1 MDIAFI
7 TPEITP
13 YSRATEL
20 GDVCAALPK
29 ALRGTGHRVTVI
41 SPLWSDVDPSNR
53 SLARRLTVIETKLLV
68 DAPAAAHV
76 VFDGRTTGGVD
87 LVFLAQA
94 ERFGQVASS
103 AFHALPPRERMLAA
117 LDFSIAAVELLC
129 SRDPKPD
136 VVHAHGYF
144 AAAALALVREK
155 LPNVATVLSVH
166 DLGERG
172 ALDTSMLSNV
182 RLPDAV
188 AEAAGARPSLL
199 RAGTRAAQRVITSS
213 AADAKALAAE
223 QPELDGKLLA
233 IAHGADSSRINP
245 ASDALIPAR
254 FDAVELG
261 GKQRCKDALQYAA
274 GLPLRADV
282 PLFVVAGDLRG
293 DATLA
298 TTLAGVLRNDV
309 QVVIFGADAA
319 TAGALA
325 DLAGQYGERLKLLEG
340 SGSSAAPAGADERAL
355 HAALAGADFVL
366 LPSRTTQLGDV
377 HLFALRY
384 GALPVAVS
392 DERTADT
399 LVDCDAPL
407 ESGNAFLG
415 SASELASTAQR
426 ATAAFSN
433 GVAFEK
439 LRRRVMRTDV
449 SWERAA
455 RRYEHAYKTLK

>member
-41 SPLWSDVDPSNR
+41 SPLWSDVDPGGR
-53 SLARRLTVIETKLLV
+53 SLARRLTAIETKLLV
-68 DAPAAAHV
+68 DAPGAAHV

-94 ERFGQVASS
+94 ERFGGVASA
-103 AFHALPPRERMLAA
+103 AFAALGARERMLAA

-129 SRDPKPD
+129 QRDPKPEI
-136 VVHAHGYF
+136 VHAHGYF
-144 AAAALALVREK
+144 AAAALPLVREK
-155 LPNVATVLSVH
+155 LPNAATVLSVH

-199 RAGTRAAQRVITSS
+199 RAGIRAAQRVITSS
-213 AADAKALAAE
+213 AADARALAAE

-282 PLFVVAGDLRG
+282 PLFVVAGDLRDG
-293 DATLA
+293 AALA

-319 TAGALA
+319 AGGALA
-325 DLAGQYGERLKLLEG
+325 DLCAQYGERLKLLEG
-340 SGSSAAPAGADERAL
+340 SGPSAPSGGDERAL
-355 HAALAGADFVL
+355 HAAIAGADFAL
-366 LPSRTTQLGDV
+366 LPSRTVALGDL
-377 HLFALRY
+377 HLWALRY
-384 GALPVAVS
+384 GALPVAMQ
-392 DERTADT
+392 DERSADT
-399 LVDCDAPL
+399 LVDCDAAL
-407 ESGNAFLG
+407 ESGNAFLS
-415 SASELASTAQR
+415 SAGELAATAQR
-426 ATAAFSN
+426 ATAAFAN
-433 GVAFEK
+433 GAAFEK

-455 RRYEHAYKTLK
+455 RRYEHAYKTLKL

>member
-41 SPLWSDVDPSNR
+41 SPLWSDVDPASR
-53 SLARRLTVIETKLLV
+53 SLARRLTAIETKLLV
-68 DAPAAAHV
+68 DAPPAAHV

-87 LVFLAQA
+87 LVFLAQP
-94 ERFGQVASS
+94 ERFGQITSA
-103 AFHALPPRERMLAA
+103 AFHTLSPRERMLAA

-129 SRDPKPD
+129 VRDPKPD
-136 VVHAHGYF
+136 IVHCHGYF
-144 AAAALALVREK
+144 AAAALALVKEK
-155 LPNVATVLSVH
+155 LPGVATVLSVH
-166 DLGERG
+166 DLSERG

-199 RAGTRAAQRVITSS
+199 RAGTRIAQRVITSS
-213 AADAKALAAE
+213 AADARTLTAE

-233 IAHGADSSRINP
+233 IPHGVDSARINP
-245 ASDALIPAR
+245 SSDALIPAR

-282 PLFVVAGDLRG
+282 PLFVVAGDLRDG
-293 DATLA
+293 AALA

-309 QVVIFGADAA
+309 QIVIFGADAA
-319 TAGALA
+319 TAGSLA
-325 DLAGQYGERLKLLEG
+325 ELAGQYGERLKLLEG
-340 SGSSAAPAGADERAL
+340 SDERTL
-355 HAALAGADFVL
+355 HAAIAGADFAL
-366 LPSRTTQLGDV
+366 LPSRTAQLGDL
-377 HLFALRY
+377 HLWALRY
-384 GALPVAVS
+384 GALPVATQDDRS
-392 DERTADT
+392 ADT
-399 LVDCDAPL
+399 LVDCDAAL
-407 ESGNAFLG
+407 ETGNAFL
-415 SASELASTAQR
+415 SDASELSATAQR
-426 ATAAFSN
+426 ATAAFAN
-433 GVAFEK
+433 GPAFEK
-439 LRRRVMRTDV
+439 LRRRVMRTDI

-455 RRYEHAYKTLK
+455 RRYEHAYKTLR